1 MRSILLCF
9 ALFDF
14 RLPSLSLS
22 LPLFAYANRCNYY
35 NSVEHFYGRE
45 IKNTCGNICVL
56 IARENEKEGE
66 GGGGSAA
73 EGQAEGICV
82 LSWCSSKAQ
91 LAISSACH

>member
-73 EGQAEGICV
+73 EGADGRDLC
-82 LSWCSSKAQ
+82 AQ
-91 LAISSACH
+91 LVLIKGSARH